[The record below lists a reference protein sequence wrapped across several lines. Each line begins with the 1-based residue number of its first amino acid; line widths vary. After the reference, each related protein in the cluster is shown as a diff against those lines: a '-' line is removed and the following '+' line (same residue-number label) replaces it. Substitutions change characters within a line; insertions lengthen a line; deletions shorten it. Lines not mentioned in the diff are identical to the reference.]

1 MSNFQNVKGTND
13 LFKDEL
19 KSFNYV
25 KEAFRKYSLN
35 YGFEEIET
43 PVFEDLK
50 VFKRENDTSD
60 MVNKEMYLLG
70 DEKELA
76 LRPEGTASVIRAF
89 VQHKLYTND
98 LPYKLFYM
106 EKMYRKERPQKGRLR
121 EFTQLGLEVF
131 GDKNPLIDA
140 EVLAFG
146 YNFLKSIGLTQIK
159 ILINTLGDKKSR
171 EKYSSALKN
180 YFENYKEQLSEDSK
194 MRLDKNPLRILDTK
208 LEHEKEIVK
217 NAPCIFEFL
226 TEDSKNYFNK
236 VLNYLDVLKIP
247 YEIDQ
252 KLVRGLDYYTDTV
265 FEVVS
270 TNKESGAQ
278 NALFA
283 GGRYDN
289 LVQYFGGPS
298 ISGVG
303 FAMGLER
310 LLILMKIENA
320 LNLQDDE
327 LDVYII
333 DLSCGDSYILE
344 VADILR
350 KANLKTELNFYD
362 RKIKAQFKTVER
374 KKAKTVVIIGEDEV
388 KNRVV
393 NIKDIKKQVQ
403 KTVIFE
409 EIVNEIK
416 EMLGGENV

>member
-1 MSNFQNVKGTND
+1 MNNFQNVKGTND
-13 LFKDEL
+13 LIKDDL
-19 KSFNYV
+19 KSFEYV
-25 KEAFRKYSLN
+25 KKIFRNFSLN

-43 PVFEDLK
+43 PVFEDVK

-98 LPYKLFYM
+98 LPYKLFYI

-131 GDKNPLIDA
+131 GEKNPLIDA

-146 YNFLKSIGLTQIK
+146 YNFLKALGLSQIK

-171 EKYSSALKN
+171 EKYSLALKE
-180 YFENYKEQLSEDSK
+180 YFKQYEDKLSEDSK
-194 MRLDKNPLRILDTK
+194 MRLVKNPLRILDTK

-217 NAPCIFEFL
+217 NAPNIFEFL
-226 TEDSKNYFNK
+226 SEESKEYFEK
-236 VLNYLDVLKIP
+236 VLNYLNVLKIP
-247 YEIDQ
+247 YEVEQ

-265 FEVVS
+265 FEVIS

-289 LVQYFGGPS
+289 LVEYFGGPKL
-298 ISGVG
+298 SGVG

-310 LLILMKIENA
+310 LLILMKAEDILHIKE
-320 LNLQDDE
+320 DE
-327 LDVYII
+327 LDVYVI
-333 DLSCGDSYILE
+333 DLSCGDSYVLE
-344 VADILR
+344 VADKLR
-350 KANLKTELNFYD
+350 KDNLKTELNFYD
-362 RKIKAQFKTVER
+362 RKIKSQFKTVER
-374 KKAKTVVIIGEDEV
+374 KNAKVVVIIGEDEI
-388 KNRVV
+388 KNRSV

-403 KTVIFE
+403 KTVKFE
-409 EIVNEIK
+409 DITKEIK
-416 EMLGGENV
+416 EMLGEENV